1 MFKTHKY
8 FLPTVDRRTKSTT
21 TNGWNQVTV
30 TYFQRL
36 PQNAIISLT
45 FLQTK
50 LFPFPCFYLVKKN
63 RITRLCLSTNGAN
76 KLGLC
81 LLSAMASGESDTFT
95 LMYRRKRKWGKWEGL
110 EENKWNPRT
119 SCLFPLS
126 QESPLCERFWA
137 GRLWWHSMKW
147 IFHWS
152 WIFELWIGI
161 CLHLHHLA
169 CILINFA
176 TDVVVLHKLHF
187 MFGWTWL
194 KWWCYLLVN
203 LF

>member
-8 FLPTVDRRTKSTT
+8 FLPTVDRRTRRST

-30 TYFQRL
+30 TYFQQL

-45 FLQTK
+45 FLQSNL
-50 LFPFPCFYLVKKN
+50 LFPFPCYYLIKKI
-63 RITRLCLSTNGAN
+63 RITQLCPQMEPTSLAFVYYQQWRLENLQTRLHSCT
-76 KLGLC
+76 
-81 LLSAMASGESDTFT
+81 E
-95 LMYRRKRKWGKWEGL
+95 GKDNE
-110 EENKWNPRT
+110 RA

-126 QESPLCERFWA
+126 QESPLCERFWG

-152 WIFELWIGI
+152 WIFELWMGI
-161 CLHLHHLA
+161 CLHLHHLT
-169 CILINFA
+169 CILINVA
-176 TDVVVLHKLHF
+176 TDFVVLHKLHF

-194 KWWCYLLVN
+194 KWWCYLRVN

>member
-8 FLPTVDRRTKSTT
+8 FLPTVDRRTRRST

-30 TYFQRL
+30 TYFQQL

-45 FLQTK
+45 FLQSNL
-50 LFPFPCFYLVKKN
+50 LFPFPCYYLIN
-63 RITRLCLSTNGAN
+63 FFSNNTALSTNGAN
-76 KLGLC
+76 KLGLR
-81 LLSAMASGESDTFT
+81 LLSAMASGESTDTIT
-95 LMYRRKRKWGKWEGL
+95 LVYRRKRKWEGL

-152 WIFELWIGI
+152 WIFELWMGI
-161 CLHLHHLA
+161 CLHLHHLT
-169 CILINFA
+169 CILINVA
-176 TDVVVLHKLHF
+176 TALVVLHKLHF

-194 KWWCYLLVN
+194 KWWCYLRVN